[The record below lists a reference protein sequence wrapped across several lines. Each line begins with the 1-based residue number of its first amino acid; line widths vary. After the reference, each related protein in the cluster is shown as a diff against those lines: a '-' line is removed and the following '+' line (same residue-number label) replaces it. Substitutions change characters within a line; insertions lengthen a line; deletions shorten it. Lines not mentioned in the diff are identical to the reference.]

1 MVKKISSIFGL
12 FLVLCNLAV
21 SQEIVQWR
29 GPDRDG
35 KYPATGLLASWPE
48 EGPQL
53 LWHIDGL
60 GQGHSSAVITD
71 NKIFVSGTLEE
82 TGYIFCF
89 TKDGQPIWKVPYGPE
104 WTESWPGTRC
114 TPLYVEGKLYMLS
127 SLGKLFCMD
136 ATDGKMLWRVDL
148 FTEYDG
154 RNIKWGVTE
163 NLLID
168 GDILYCTPGGVK
180 DNVIALNRN
189 NGKLIWSSPGKGEL
203 SAYCS
208 PALVKLAK
216 RTLFITQTANSI
228 FGVDARDGT
237 LLWSHPQPNKWSV
250 HANTPYFQDGYL
262 YCVSGYGQGGVQLKL
277 AADGSAK
284 QEIWRNTSIDNR
296 MGGFV
301 VLGDRIYGSGDS
313 NQGWTCVDWKTGQ
326 DVAPEKMSGRG
337 TVIYADGL
345 LYCYND
351 SGEFVLAK
359 PTADGLQKISSFVV
373 PYGEDQHWSHP
384 VITDGILYIRHG
396 GSLMAYD
403 VRKQ

>member
-1 MVKKISSIFGL
+1 MVKKTSSIFGL
-12 FLVLCNLAV
+12 FLVLSNLAV
-21 SQEIVQWR
+21 SQEIIQWR

-35 KYPATGLLASWPE
+35 KYPATDLLASWPE

-60 GQGHSSAVITD
+60 GQGHSSAVVTD
-71 NKIFVSGTLEE
+71 NQIFVSGTLEE

-89 TKDGQPIWKVPYGPE
+89 TKKGQLTWKVPYGPE
-104 WTESWPGTRC
+104 WTESWPGARS
-114 TPLYVEGKLYMLS
+114 TPLYVEGKLYMMS
-127 SLGKLFCMD
+127 SFGKLFSMD

-154 RNIKWGVTE
+154 LNIKWGVTE
-163 NLLID
+163 NLLVD

-208 PALVKLAK
+208 PTLVKLLK

-228 FGVDARDGT
+228 IGLDARDGT

-326 DVAPEKMSGRG
+326 DVAPEKMTGRG

-359 PTADGLQKISSFVV
+359 PTPDGLQKISSFEV
-373 PYGEDQHWSHP
+373 PYGKDQHWSHP

-396 GSLMAYD
+396 GSLMVYD